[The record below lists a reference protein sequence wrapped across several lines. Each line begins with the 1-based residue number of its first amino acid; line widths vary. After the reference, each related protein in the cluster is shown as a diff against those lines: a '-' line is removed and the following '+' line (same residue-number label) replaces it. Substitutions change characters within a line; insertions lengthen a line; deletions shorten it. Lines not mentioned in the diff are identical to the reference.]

1 MRTRIKLLRQ
11 DPRHQR
17 VQAQAPALA
26 RRRCLVRWVVA
37 AVVAAVAA
45 AAAGVLLPRPLV
57 RARARVLHLRRE
69 RRTPREINHSGRRPH
84 YYQTTNPY
92 LLVRYAR

>member
-26 RRRCLVRWVVA
+26 RRRCLVRL
-37 AVVAAVAA
+37 VVAAVAAVA

>member
-17 VQAQAPALA
+17 VQTQAPALA

-45 AAAGVLLPRPLV
+45 AAAVLLPRPLV
-57 RARARVLHLRRE
+57 LHLPRE

-84 YYQTTNPY
+84 YYQTTNLC